1 MSQLEKLILKLRLSL
16 HDKEVRHLLPLALNL
31 EKEGI
36 INEVLDWVIIVRE
49 IEIRVDEGNAHIE
62 VLKKFVYC
70 IRFLAIIIG
79 SNISTFEKA
88 NLQVLEIF
96 RIKISIQLVVLLYQA
111 IMFGDFIHL
120 DLLLV

>member
-36 INEVLDWVIIVRE
+36 INEVLNWVIIVRE
-49 IEIRVDEGNAHIE
+49 IEIRVDEGNAQIE

-70 IRFLAIIIG
+70 IRFLAIILG
-79 SNISTFEKA
+79 SNISALEKA

>member
-1 MSQLEKLILKLRLSL
+1 MPQLEKLIFKLRLSL
-16 HDKEVRHLLPLALNL
+16 HDKEVCHLLPLALNL

-36 INEVLDWVIIVRE
+36 INKVLDWVIIVRE
-49 IEIRVDEGNAHIE
+49 IEIRVDECNAQIE
-62 VLKKFVYC
+62 ILKKCVYC
-70 IRFLAIIIG
+70 IRILALILC
-79 SNISTFEKA
+79 SNISAFKKA
-88 NLQVLEIF
+88 NLQIFEIF